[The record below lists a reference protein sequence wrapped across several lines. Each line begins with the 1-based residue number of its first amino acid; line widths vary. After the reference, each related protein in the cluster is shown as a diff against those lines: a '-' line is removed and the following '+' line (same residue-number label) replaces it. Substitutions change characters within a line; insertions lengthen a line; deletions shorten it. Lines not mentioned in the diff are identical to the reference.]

1 MTRPDFPKSVTDFQ
15 ARFSTE
21 DACLQYLTDSRWP
34 GGFSCPSCQGKDSYW
49 LPKRRLYQCKG
60 CSKQTSVT
68 AGTVMHR
75 SKMPLP
81 TWFWAAYLVT
91 THTPGMSA
99 VQFARQAGIS
109 RYETAFMLLH
119 KLRAAMVKD
128 GRERLRGTVEVDESF
143 VGGPKPGDKG
153 RSAKGKVTIIAAVE
167 SRLTEDEG
175 KTVAS
180 RLRLKVIPNTSM
192 KTITAFVKDAV
203 EPGSTILSDGWQAYN
218 GVKNEGYSH
227 KAYVEGDGKN
237 APKLLP
243 HVHRVF
249 SNLKAWLLGTH
260 HGRVSPQHLQAYLN
274 EYVFRFNRRQTPMAA
289 FQTILGLADER
300 LGPTYDGLYGV
311 AKSKGVYHHP
321 ETFNA

>member
-1 MTRPDFPKSVTDFQ
+1 MSRPDFPKSVMDFQ
-15 ARFSTE
+15 KRFSTE
-21 DACLQYLTDSRWP
+21 EACLKYMIDSRWP
-34 GGFSCPSCQGKDSYW
+34 DGFVCQNCQHKDAYW

-60 CSKQTSVT
+60 CQKQTSVT

-75 SKMPLP
+75 SKVPLT

-99 VQFARQAGIS
+99 VQFSRQAGIAN
-109 RYETAFMLLH
+109 YETAFMLLH
-119 KLRAAMVKD
+119 KLRAAMVKE
-128 GRERLRGTVEVDESF
+128 GRDKLKGVVEVDESF
-143 VGGPKPGDKG
+143 VGGRSDKEHKG
-153 RSAKGKVTIIAAVE
+153 RSGKDKVIVIAAVE
-167 SRLTEDEG
+167 ARTTEDG
-175 KTVAS
+175 KPVAG
-180 RLRLKVIPNTSM
+180 RLRLRVIKNTTK
-192 KTITAFVKDAV
+192 KTLTDFVMEAV
-203 EPGSTILSDGWQAYN
+203 EPGTEVRTDGWQAYS
-218 GVKNEGYSH
+218 GVAKEGYSH
-227 KAYVEGDGKN
+227 KAYVEDGGEN

-289 FQTILGLADER
+289 FQTVLGLADDR

-311 AKSKGVYHHP
+311 GKGLKVYHHP
-321 ETFNA
+321 GVPNG